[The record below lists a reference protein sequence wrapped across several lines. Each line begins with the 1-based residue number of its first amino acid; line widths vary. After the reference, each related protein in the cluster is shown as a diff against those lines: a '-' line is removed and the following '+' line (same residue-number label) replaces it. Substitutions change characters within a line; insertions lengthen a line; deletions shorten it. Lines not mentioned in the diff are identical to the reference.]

1 MDRESLS
8 LQIENMKFQAKM
20 ERWPLSKSIEALISS
35 IRSSCAAANL
45 PPHITLDFSCVI
57 NLPLGGIGG
66 AFGAVVAPIV
76 DLFKP
81 TLKEEVVGNM
91 RVYGDAK
98 PAVSSNYVI
107 DYNDKTKTT
116 NKETTLYSPSFN
128 INNQGEASY
137 VNSHRPTNVNHRN
150 ETCTDYVGGATSSY
164 GMMDYNSAYIQTN
177 NEKKSAT
184 IHNRMNQGGTQM
196 LNQQQLGFIKCI
208 APDTL

>member
-1 MDRESLS
+1 MNNRAST
-8 LQIENMKFQAKM
+8 Q
-20 ERWPLSKSIEALISS
+20 
-35 IRSSCAAANL
+35 
-45 PPHITLDFSCVI
+45 H

-76 DLFKP
+76 DLFRP

-137 VNSHRPTNVNHRN
+137 VNTHRPTNVNHRN
-150 ETCTDYVGGATSSY
+150 EICTDYVGGAMFSY
-164 GMMDYNSAYIQTN
+164 GIMDYNSAYIQTN

-196 LNQQQLGFIKCI
+196 LNHNISMRLANKDSNMMQNRVN
-208 APDTL
+208 APHMANYQTPSI